1 MSDSSTHHIVAV
13 VLAAG
18 GSSRMGKPKLLL
30 PWNDHT
36 MIEET
41 VDQTLQGGYDEVVVV
56 VGPDRQ
62 QMQELLASRPV
73 KIAFNLNYRS
83 GMSSSIKAGVSFVDA
98 TASAFAIVLGDQP
111 RISAKTH
118 SLVLAQFR
126 KAKRGICVPTYEGQ
140 PGHPVIFSA
149 EYKPRM
155 FSLQGDNGAKSI
167 IERHREDVVEL
178 ALKAPEILPSINS
191 QKDYEE
197 QLSLA

>member
-1 MSDSSTHHIVAV
+1 MPDSSTHHIVAI

-56 VGPDRQ
+56 VGPERQ
-62 QMQELLASRPV
+62 QMQELLATRPIKV
-73 KIAFNLNYRS
+73 AFNLNYRS
-83 GMSSSIKAGVSFVDA
+83 GMSSSIKAGASFIDVSA
-98 TASAFAIVLGDQP
+98 TAFAIVLGDQP
-111 RISAKTH
+111 RIRAKTH

-126 KAKRGICVPTYEGQ
+126 KGKKGICVPTYDGQ
-140 PGHPVIFSA
+140 PGHPVIFAA
-149 EYKPRM
+149 EYRPRM
-155 FSLQGDNGAKSI
+155 FSLQGDNGAKSL
-167 IERHREDVVEL
+167 IERNRDDVVEL
-178 ALKAPEILPSINS
+178 PLKSPEILPSINS
-191 QKDYEE
+191 QRDYEE